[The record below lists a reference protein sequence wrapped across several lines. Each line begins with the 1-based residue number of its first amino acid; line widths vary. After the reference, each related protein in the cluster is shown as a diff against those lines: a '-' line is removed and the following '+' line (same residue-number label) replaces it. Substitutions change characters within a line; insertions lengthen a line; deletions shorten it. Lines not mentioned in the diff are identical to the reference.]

1 MAKLSARILTIDDDA
16 RVRANIAAYLEDSG
30 FFVMEAEN
38 GHEGLSI
45 LERMQ
50 PDLVLVD
57 LWMPVMDGNQFL
69 QHLQHVSPQ
78 TPAIVISGVGILE
91 DAVAALRQGAWD
103 YVTKPITD
111 MRVLEHAISKCLERA
126 ELLQE
131 RERYQ
136 ERLERDVQQRTQELQ
151 QSNASLREY
160 QDLLL
165 EKNQFLQAL
174 LESIP
179 SPVFY
184 KDLNG
189 LHIGGNQLFTKFVS
203 LPHGQEISGKTSFD
217 LFPKSVA
224 QTLCDAEDIL
234 PDCGGCKCCEVLIP
248 SDQETYHVEVYESHF
263 TDRNG
268 HIAGIVGTFH
278 DITEL
283 KRKEEKILHQAAH
296 DELTGLLNRFGVR
309 HHLES
314 LIEQGSPDERFALFH
329 IDLDD
334 FKIVNDSLGHNVGD
348 AILGAVGKRLS
359 KLAGKGLVG
368 RPGGDEFLLVA
379 LGIDSDAAAK
389 TAASQLREAF
399 NRPFVVDGHE
409 TYLQPSVGF
418 CLYPE
423 DGNDASTLIRNA
435 DLAMYRVKEQG
446 VKSGRF
452 TSSMI
457 SDVTRR
463 LELDKML
470 RKALQNNDFF
480 VTYQPKVKI
489 PGSKTSGMEALVR
502 WNGPSGLVLPS
513 EFIPVAEDT
522 GLIVDLGEWVLRESC
537 SALCRLS
544 EQGVTD
550 LVLSV
555 NISAKQFQSNLPA
568 LVAQMLEET
577 GVNPEQ
583 LELEVTESTMMRDLE
598 LTLGVLRQLK
608 NMGLRVAIDD
618 FGTGHSSLFYLKNF
632 PIDTLKIDKSFVQ
645 DVCTDVSDAV
655 LVSAIISMAKSLGLN
670 LVAEGVE
677 TESQMIF
684 LREAGCTEIQGYY
697 FSKPLLEQDFLSY
710 MQKERSQSSLAMR

>member
-45 LERMQ
+45 LERMH

-78 TPAIVISGVGILE
+78 TPAIVISGVGVLE
-91 DAVAALRQGAWD
+91 DAVGALRQGAWD

-131 RERYQ
+131 RERYH
-136 ERLERDVQQRTQELQ
+136 ERLEKDVQQRTQELQ
-151 QSNASLREY
+151 QSNANLREY

-184 KDLNG
+184 KDLDG
-189 LHIGGNQLFTKFVS
+189 LHIGGNQLFNKFVS
-203 LPHGQEISGKTSFD
+203 LPQGQEISGKTSFD
-217 LFPKSVA
+217 LFPENVA
-224 QTLCDAEDIL
+224 QTICDSEVIL
-234 PDCGGCKCCEVLIP
+234 PDCGGCKCCEVIIP
-248 SDQETYHVEVYESHF
+248 SEQASYHVEVYESHF

-268 HIAGIVGTFH
+268 RIAGIVGTFH

-283 KRKEEKILHQAAH
+283 KRKEEKILHQATH
-296 DELTGLLNRFGVR
+296 DELTGLLNRLGVR

-314 LIEQGSPDERFALFH
+314 LIEEGGRDSRLALFH
-329 IDLDD
+329 IDLDN
-334 FKIVNDSLGHNVGD
+334 FKIVNDSLGHAVGD
-348 AILGAVGKRLS
+348 AILGAVGKRLC
-359 KLAGKGLVG
+359 KLLVKGIVG

-379 LGIDSDAAAK
+379 LDVATDEAAQSAAAR
-389 TAASQLREAF
+389 LRKAF
-399 NRPFVVDGHE
+399 NRPFVVSGHE
-409 TYLQPSVGF
+409 TYLQATIGF

-435 DLAMYRVKEQG
+435 DLAMYKIKEQG
-446 VKSGRF
+446 AKSGRF

-457 SDVTRR
+457 SVITRR

-470 RKALQNNDFF
+470 RKALRSNDFF
-480 VTYQPKVKI
+480 VVYQPKIKI
-489 PGSKTSGMEALVR
+489 PGGKTAGMEALVR
-502 WNGPSGLVLPS
+502 WNGPSGLVMPS

-522 GLIVDLGEWVLRESC
+522 GLIVELGEWVLRESC
-537 SALCRLS
+537 AALQRFS
-544 EQGVTD
+544 SQGLGD

-555 NISAKQFQSNLPA
+555 NISAKQFQANLPHM
-568 LVAQMLEET
+568 VAQVLQET
-577 GVNPEQ
+577 GVNPDQ

-598 LTLGVLRQLK
+598 VTLDALRQLK
-608 NMGLRVAIDD
+608 GMGLRVAIDD

-655 LVSAIISMAKSLGLN
+655 LVSAIISMAKSLGLS

-677 TESQMIF
+677 TESQMVF

-697 FSKPLLEQDFLSY
+697 YSKPLPEQDFFSY
-710 MQKERSQSSLAMR
+710 VHKERNQSNS